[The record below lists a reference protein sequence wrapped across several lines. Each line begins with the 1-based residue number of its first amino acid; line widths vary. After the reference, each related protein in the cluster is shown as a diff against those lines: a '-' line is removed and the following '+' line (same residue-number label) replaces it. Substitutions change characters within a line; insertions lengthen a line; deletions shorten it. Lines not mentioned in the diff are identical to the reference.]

1 MPDFD
6 YRQKAWSAALIVL
19 FFVAWELF
27 CLMTGM
33 SDLVLPRPSQVFV
46 TLFEKFPI
54 LWPHI
59 LQTLAT
65 TMIGFVLGV
74 GLGVVL
80 GAVIGVSKTAYDTAY
95 PLLVGFSSIPKVAVV
110 PIFVLWF
117 GSGSVPAVLTA
128 LSICFFPIVVNIAT
142 GLATTEPELED
153 VLKALGASKL
163 DILWNVGLPRTMPF
177 FFASLEGRDLLRLR
191 RRGAVR
197 DRRLEP
203 RHRQRHDDRVLEFQR
218 AAGVRRPVRARRPRR
233 RALRDLLRDRGTRH
247 RLGHPQE
254 RPDRDMKQD
263 FVNRHPTQSRRST
276 MLARVSAALLG
287 VALFAGAASAQ
298 ETTIKFTLGW
308 KTQGSDAAFFYAKDN
323 GFFKEEGLNVVI
335 DQGEGSGA
343 TVTRI
348 MSGAYDAGFGD
359 VNAIIQNASTKPQD
373 APVMVYMIW
382 NQPPFA
388 IVTKKT
394 SGINTIKDFEG
405 HTLGGAQ
412 GTPTTRLLPVFAQ
425 KNKLEGE
432 KIKISNMAPNLQE
445 PMLIKGDI
453 DAALVF
459 NITSYF
465 NLVLNR
471 QDPDKD
477 YKWFQFGD
485 YGLDLYSNGVMVSRK
500 LLASNP
506 KAVAGLVR
514 AVNKGMIAIAKD
526 QNAGMKAAVNYDNLI
541 NVEVEKRRLQYS
553 FDKLIVS
560 PEMKEIGVGDVKD
573 DRMARAIGIIVEG
586 YQLARAP
593 APAEI
598 FSREFLPPRAERE
611 LVYTAN

>member
-1 MPDFD
+1 
-6 YRQKAWSAALIVL
+6 
-19 FFVAWELF
+19 
-27 CLMTGM
+27 
-33 SDLVLPRPSQVFV
+33 
-46 TLFEKFPI
+46 
-54 LWPHI
+54 
-59 LQTLAT
+59 
-65 TMIGFVLGV
+65 
-74 GLGVVL
+74 
-80 GAVIGVSKTAYDTAY
+80 
-95 PLLVGFSSIPKVAVV
+95 
-110 PIFVLWF
+110 
-117 GSGSVPAVLTA
+117 
-128 LSICFFPIVVNIAT
+128 
-142 GLATTEPELED
+142 
-153 VLKALGASKL
+153 
-163 DILWNVGLPRTMPF
+163 
-177 FFASLEGRDLLRLR
+177 
-191 RRGAVR
+191 
-197 DRRLEP
+197 
-203 RHRQRHDDRVLEFQR
+203 
-218 AAGVRRPVRARRPRR
+218 
-233 RALRDLLRDRGTRH
+233 
-247 RLGHPQE
+247 
-254 RPDRDMKQD
+254 
-263 FVNRHPTQSRRST
+263 
-276 MLARVSAALLG
+276 MLARLSAALLG
-287 VALFAGAASAQ
+287 AALFAGAANAQ

-323 GFFKEEGLNVVI
+323 GYFKEEGLNVVI

-500 LLASNP
+500 LSGVQSEGRRRSRPRRQQGHDRDRQGPERRDEGRGELRQFDQCRGRKAPPAIFLRQADRVAGDEGNRRRRRQGRPHGPRHRHHRRRLSACAGADARGDFFARVFAAARGAGIGVYGELRDGVSKPSLRAKRSNP
-506 KAVAGLVR
+506 CLCTGKDGLLR
-514 AVNKGMIAIAKD
+514 RFALAMTR
-526 QNAGMKAAVNYDNLI
+526 
-541 NVEVEKRRLQYS
+541 KRRS
-553 FDKLIVS
+553 
-560 PEMKEIGVGDVKD
+560 
-573 DRMARAIGIIVEG
+573 
-586 YQLARAP
+586 
-593 APAEI
+593 
-598 FSREFLPPRAERE
+598 
-611 LVYTAN
+611 